1 MTRPSDDI
9 LRRAA
14 WALLMLVV
22 TALALAAA
30 LRLPDLRS
38 DGAGTL
44 ALLGEGGFF
53 LVLLGCPIAAVLI
66 LRSQPRNR
74 IGWLLMAIAL
84 VWALC
89 GSAADAYA
97 RFAVRTESEALPGA
111 GVAALMSALVW
122 VPGVGLMGTFLLL
135 LFPDGHLPS
144 RRWRPVAWVSGF
156 VITSVIITL
165 ALTPDKLEVGGAPNL
180 QNPLGWAEAAPVLQ
194 SLQAGLLPLL
204 PLCVVACATALV
216 LRFRRSHG
224 VERLQLKWLATA
236 AAAVAGI
243 YLLSIAGGV
252 LTGAMFGGR
261 EQPAWMDALDS
272 LSFLAF
278 LCIPAAIGV
287 AVLKHR
293 LYDIDAV
300 INRTLVYGSLTI
312 GLGSVYIGSVLLLQ
326 LLLNSF
332 TSGSD
337 LAVAGSTLAVAALFG
352 PARTRVQTAV
362 DRRFYRSRYDAART
376 LDEFALRLRNELD
389 LDAIG
394 TDLSATVEE
403 TVHPAH
409 VSLWL
414 RP

>member
-1 MTRPSDDI
+1 MTRLTDTA
-9 LRRAA
+9 LRRTS

-22 TALALAAA
+22 TALALAAV
-30 LRLPDLRS
+30 LRLADFRS
-38 DGAGTL
+38 GGEGTL
-44 ALLGEGGFF
+44 AMLGEGGFF
-53 LVLLGCPIAAVLI
+53 LVLLGFPVAALLI

-84 VWALC
+84 LWALC

-97 RFAVRTESEALPGA
+97 RLADRNDPGALPGA
-111 GVAALMSALVW
+111 GVAALLSTLVW

-144 RRWRPVAWVSGF
+144 RRWRPVAWLSGI
-156 VITSVIITL
+156 VIASVFITL
-165 ALTPDKLEVGGAPNL
+165 ALIPDKLEVGAGPNL
-180 QNPLGWAEAAPVLQ
+180 QNPLGWEQAGPVLLT
-194 SLQAGLLPLL
+194 LQIVLLPLL
-204 PLCVVACATALV
+204 PVCVVACATALV
-216 LRFRRSHG
+216 LRFRRSSG
-224 VERLQLKWLATA
+224 VERLQLKWLAAA

-252 LTGAMFGGR
+252 LTGAMFGGQQ
-261 EQPAWMDALDS
+261 QPAWMDALDS

-278 LCIPAAIGV
+278 VCIPAAIGV

-293 LYDIDAV
+293 LYDIDVV

-312 GLGSVYIGSVLLLQ
+312 ALGAVYLGSVLLLQ
-326 LLLNSF
+326 LLLNPF
-332 TSGSD
+332 TSESD

-352 PARTRVQTAV
+352 PARSRIQTAV
-362 DRRFYRSRYDAART
+362 DRRFYRGRYDAART
-376 LDEFALRLRNELD
+376 LDEFAVRLRSELD

-403 TVHPAH
+403 AVHPAH

-414 RP
+414 RS

>member
-1 MTRPSDDI
+1 MTRLSDDT

-38 DGAGTL
+38 DGAGPL

-53 LVLLGCPIAAVLI
+53 LVLLGCPVAAVLI

-74 IGWLLMAIAL
+74 IGWLLMAIGL

-89 GSAADAYA
+89 GSAADAYT
-97 RFAVRTESEALPGA
+97 RFALRTGPEALPSA
-111 GVAALMSALVW
+111 GVAALMSTLVW

-144 RRWRPVAWVSGF
+144 RRWRPVAWASGF
-156 VITSVIITL
+156 VITSVTITL
-165 ALTPDKLEVGGAPNL
+165 ALTPGKLEVGDAPNL
-180 QNPLGWAEAAPVLQ
+180 QNPLGWAQAAPVLQ
-194 SLQAGLLPLL
+194 SLQAGLIPLL

-261 EQPAWMDALDS
+261 EQPTWMDALDS

-293 LYDIDAV
+293 LYDIDVV

-352 PARTRVQTAV
+352 PARSRIQTAV

-376 LDEFALRLRNELD
+376 LDEFAVRLRNELD

-394 TDLSATVEE
+394 SDLSATVEE
-403 TVHPAH
+403 TVRPAH

>member
-1 MTRPSDDI
+1 MTRLSDTA
-9 LRRAA
+9 LRRTA
-14 WALLMLVV
+14 WALLMLAV
-22 TALALAAA
+22 TGLALAAV

-38 DGAGTL
+38 GGGGTL
-44 ALLGEGGFF
+44 AVLGEGGVFI
-53 LVLLGCPIAAVLI
+53 VLLGFPVAAILI

-97 RFAVRTESEALPGA
+97 RFAVRTEPAALPGA

-180 QNPLGWAEAAPVLQ
+180 QNPLGWAQDAPVLQ
-194 SLQAGLLPLL
+194 ALQAGLLPML

-216 LRFRRSHG
+216 LRFRRSNG
-224 VERLQLKWLATA
+224 AERLQLKWLATA

-252 LTGAMFGGR
+252 LTGAMFGGQ

-278 LCIPAAIGV
+278 ICIPAAIGV

-293 LYDIDAV
+293 LYDIDVV
-300 INRTLVYGSLTI
+300 ISRTLVYGSLTI
-312 GLGSVYIGSVLLLQ
+312 GLGSVYIGSVLLLR
-326 LLLNSF
+326 LLLNPF
-332 TSGSD
+332 TSESD
-337 LAVAGSTLAVAALFG
+337 LAVAGSTLLVAAVFG
-352 PARTRVQTAV
+352 PARSRIQTAV

-376 LDEFALRLRNELD
+376 LDGFAVRLRNELD

-403 TVHPAH
+403 AVHPAH

-414 RP
+414 RT